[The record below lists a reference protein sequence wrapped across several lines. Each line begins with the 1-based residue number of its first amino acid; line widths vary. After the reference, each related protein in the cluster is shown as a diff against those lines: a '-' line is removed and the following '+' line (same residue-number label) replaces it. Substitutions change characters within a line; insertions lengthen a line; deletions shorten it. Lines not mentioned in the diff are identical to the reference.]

1 MLDRFNLRMVGSMI
15 ARAQDL
21 KKKSRE
27 VVGGYLGSSR
37 LVLQFRSTIDK
48 KGTSC

>member
-1 MLDRFNLRMVGSMI
+1 MI

-27 VVGGYLGSSR
+27 AVGGYLDGSR

-48 KGTSC
+48 RRTLW